1 LASLEY
7 QSVAIRY
14 NNTAIHDGSYNH
26 GSS

>member
-1 LASLEY
+1 EY

>member
-1 LASLEY
+1 
-7 QSVAIRY
+7 SVAIRY

>member
-1 LASLEY
+1 ASLEY

-14 NNTAIHDGSYNH
+14 NSTTRYDGSYNH